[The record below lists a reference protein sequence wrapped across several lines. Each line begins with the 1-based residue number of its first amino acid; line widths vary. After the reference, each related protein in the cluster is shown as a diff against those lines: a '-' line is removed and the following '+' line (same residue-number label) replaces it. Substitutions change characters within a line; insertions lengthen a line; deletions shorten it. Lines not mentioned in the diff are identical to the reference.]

1 MVTHNLEHA
10 LRIGDRTI
18 MMHEGR
24 IVLDLSGPEREKMTV
39 QDLLD
44 EFSRVRGT
52 QLVDDRL
59 LLA

>member
-24 IVLDLSGPEREKMTV
+24 IVLDVVGPERTQMTV
-39 QDLLD
+39 EDLLE
-44 EFSRVRGT
+44 EFSRVRGHK
-52 QLVDDRL
+52 LLDDRM

>member
-18 MMHEGR
+18 MMHEGPHR
-24 IVLDLSGPEREKMTV
+24 ARPVRPRARE
-39 QDLLD
+39 DD
-44 EFSRVRGT
+44 SARSAGRVYPGAGD

>member
-1 MVTHNLEHA
+1 VTHNLEHA
-10 LRIGDRTI
+10 LRLGHRTI

-39 QDLLD
+39 PDLLK
-44 EFSRVRGT
+44 EFSRARGT
-52 QLVDDRL
+52 ELLEDRL